1 MFFRHF
7 FRHWF
12 SAAEGRQEN
21 NYALQESLH
30 GIDGVFFALVGD
42 GVVDVGRGVD
52 GGVSEALRDVV
63 HLKPMLK
70 QHSGV
75 GVPEGVEAR
84 AGEVFFTP
92 HVEVLRVVTGHLP
105 AIWHGADEMV
115 LRPFFIKRSVME
127 TVRILP
133 EQLRFQLSL
142 QFRSEREDADR
153 RSGLRRQDL
162 CGPGMVIG
170 GADDADRARRHV
182 DVAPL

>member
-1 MFFRHF
+1 MLA
-7 FRHWF
+7 F
-12 SAAEGRQEN
+12 SNKG
-21 NYALQESLH
+21 YTLQKSLH
-30 GIDGVFFALVGD
+30 GIDSIFFAFVCN

-52 GGVSEALRDVV
+52 GGVAEALRDVV

-70 QHSGV
+70 QHSGM

-92 HVEVLRVVTGHLP
+92 HIEVLRVVTGHLP
-105 AIWHGADEMV
+105 AVGHGANEVV

-142 QFRSEREDADR
+142 QFRSERDDADR
-153 RSGLRRQDL
+153 RSGFRRQDFR
-162 CGPGMVIG
+162 GAGVVIG